1 MWYTDRTN
9 GTDRTDR
16 NLLKVIYL
24 EHGPPLVIQSDQ
36 GREFKGAVE
45 KLCREM
51 KIKQSPLPPTISRE
65 SGKKPPFLREKMAY
79 DFMKMTKK
87 GVNWVKQ
94 LPIYQR
100 ILNED
105 PKEVLKYRTAFQV
118 HYARKPVLHIHKTGL
133 INEELLANA
142 GKCHP
147 IESAA
152 LNMLCGKTGYSR
164 CN

>member
-1 MWYTDRTN
+1 M
-9 GTDRTDR
+9 
-16 NLLKVIYL
+16 
-24 EHGPPLVIQSDQ
+24 
-36 GREFKGAVE
+36 
-45 KLCREM
+45 
-51 KIKQSPLPPTISRE
+51 
-65 SGKKPPFLREKMAY
+65 REKMAY
-79 DFMKMTKK
+79 DFMKITKK

-94 LPIYQR
+94 LPIYHR

>member
-1 MWYTDRTN
+1 MVPRDVLLRAPIINTHQFKRAFGPCFAIVWYTDRTN

-65 SGKKPPFLREKMAY
+65 SGKKPPFLA
-79 DFMKMTKK
+79 
-87 GVNWVKQ
+87 
-94 LPIYQR
+94 
-100 ILNED
+100 
-105 PKEVLKYRTAFQV
+105 
-118 HYARKPVLHIHKTGL
+118 
-133 INEELLANA
+133 
-142 GKCHP
+142 
-147 IESAA
+147 
-152 LNMLCGKTGYSR
+152 
-164 CN
+164 